1 MEGSRAESYPEEYEE
16 HPKAC
21 NILLQSDVI
30 CLLCKARSA
39 CPSAPGTSPLDQLV
53 LSTPGSSCITHWL
66 AEPTACSS
74 CVQRLD

>member
-1 MEGSRAESYPEEYEE
+1 MEGSRAKSYPEEYEE

-39 CPSAPGTSPLDQLV
+39 CPSAPGTSPLDSWYCLLLDLLASRIVWQSQLPV
-53 LSTPGSSCITHWL
+53 HHVSGG
-66 AEPTACSS
+66 
-74 CVQRLD
+74 